1 MGIWAKELQKKMTA
15 ENETENRRNG
25 EEKNQDTRIKNQEKD
40 AWMHE

>member
-15 ENETENRRNG
+15 ENETE
-25 EEKNQDTRIKNQEKD
+25 KKRIKNQESRRRMHECMS